1 MVDEQKVI
9 NFIQDFGCAK
19 LQHLQ
24 ILFDDKDS
32 NFRNVLKSNV
42 VSRTGN
48 VFVHNTRVVNEKMLI
63 ALDVL
68 CELKPKLKK
77 YRPGKAPSTITLITT
92 DDLVCNIMVADK
104 KNKKGLVSILNS
116 KPLSFP
122 MVDRIFAVFYDE
134 SEEVN
139 IVCDIPIYYI
149 IYPSLEVIY
158 YKENEKNV

>member
-1 MVDEQKVI
+1 
-9 NFIQDFGCAK
+9 
-19 LQHLQ
+19 
-24 ILFDDKDS
+24 
-32 NFRNVLKSNV
+32 
-42 VSRTGN
+42 
-48 VFVHNTRVVNEKMLI
+48 
-63 ALDVL
+63 
-68 CELKPKLKK
+68 
-77 YRPGKAPSTITLITT
+77 
-92 DDLVCNIMVADK
+92 MVADK

-139 IVCDIPIYYI
+139 IACDIPIYYI